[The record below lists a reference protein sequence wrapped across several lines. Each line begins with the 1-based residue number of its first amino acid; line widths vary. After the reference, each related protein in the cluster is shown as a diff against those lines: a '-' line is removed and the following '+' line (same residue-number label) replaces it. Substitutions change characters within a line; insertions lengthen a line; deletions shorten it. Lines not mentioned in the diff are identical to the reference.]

1 MEQDVLT
8 TITLATSA
16 LLLIVAATIAICLI
30 RATGWRLVWS
40 AVAATMLLLSFVR
53 GIALYDMVVDGR
65 AAPVNGMLELAAL
78 GAAIV
83 LGLAAALTAPH
94 VVRRDWAEAAIRRSR
109 QQFRDVVDGS
119 LQGMVVYRDSKPL
132 FANQAFAD
140 IFGFRNGRE
149 VVAQSSV
156 REFEAEHE
164 RAARTAIDIRRLR
177 GAEVP
182 ARCEFDGLRKD
193 GSAIQLESSA
203 LLVEWNGEPAVQ
215 LTVIDITER
224 KRSERAR
231 QEAERLAEEASAAS
245 SEFLAKVNHELR
257 SPLNAVIG
265 FSQIIE
271 NGPRDEFDNGR
282 FADYAGDIRYS
293 GETLLDLVNDA
304 LDLSRVEAGQATLE
318 EENVDVNEVVGEC
331 LAEIDGRASARSV
344 MLESSLPSTL
354 LLIYADRSKLKRIL
368 LSVLANSVE
377 TTAGGGGVWL
387 EVNAGM
393 GQDVTFQVFNSGA
406 QTSTDDSGDE
416 AGFPEPEEAHHTFG
430 NELSG
435 SGLGI
440 MLAKSLVELHGG
452 TFDLQCVP
460 GIGAITT
467 ASFPAARVVQPS
479 DDADA
484 DAGVLQLVG

>member
-53 GIALYDMVVDGR
+53 GIALYDMLVDGR

-119 LQGMVVYRDSKPL
+119 LQGMLVYRDSKPL

-203 LLVEWNGEPAVQ
+203 LLIEWNGEPAVQ

-245 SEFLAKVNHELR
+245 SEFLAKVNRELR

-265 FSQIIE
+265 FSQIME
-271 NGPRDEFDNGR
+271 NGACGETDGQKFT
-282 FADYAGDIRYS
+282 DYAGDIRCS

-304 LDLSRVEAGQATLE
+304 LDLSRVDAGKATLE
-318 EENVDVNEVVGEC
+318 EEDVDVNEVARGC
-331 LAEIDGRASARSV
+331 LALLRERAVGPDVKIERCLPSNLPMLRADRCKLSRVLLNLLSNAINLTPAGGRVTLSAESSQDGEFVLRVVNTGLSASADGPTRTV
-344 MLESSLPSTL
+344 EPCVET
-354 LLIYADRSKLKRIL
+354 DN
-368 LSVLANSVE
+368 VLACKG
-377 TTAGGGGVWL
+377 T
-387 EVNAGM
+387 
-393 GQDVTFQVFNSGA
+393 D
-406 QTSTDDSGDE
+406 TS
-416 AGFPEPEEAHHTFG
+416 
-430 NELSG
+430 
-435 SGLGI
+435 LGI

-452 TFDLQCVP
+452 TFDLRSEP
-460 GIGAITT
+460 GAGAMVT
-467 ASFPAARVVQPS
+467 ASFPASRVVWPS
-479 DDADA
+479 NDA
-484 DAGVLQLVG
+484 VGGASELRKVS